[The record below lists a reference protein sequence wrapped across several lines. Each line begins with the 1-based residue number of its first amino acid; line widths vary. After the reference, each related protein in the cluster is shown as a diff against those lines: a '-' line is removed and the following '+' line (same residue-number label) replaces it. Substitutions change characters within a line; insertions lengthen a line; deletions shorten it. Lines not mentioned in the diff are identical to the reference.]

1 MNAQCKVICKEKGS
15 IYQLYTCKKH
25 MTSEKVD
32 GMLKQHVTVVIFNST
47 VKTECVYLQA

>member
-1 MNAQCKVICKEKGS
+1 MHSAR
-15 IYQLYTCKKH
+15 LYVKKRVLYISCIH
-25 MTSEKVD
+25 VRNTTSEKVD